1 MQVYHNIGEAVQGIV
16 KQKGFR
22 GLYSGLSVT
31 LMEIIPYAALQ
42 FGFYDAFTAAYANTR
57 RHINPQVCHSLTI
70 NACNA
75 SRFGKPM
82 VCGLLKYK

>member
-1 MQVYHNIGEAVQGIV
+1 MFSLNSCESSYSQTERPGSQVYHNIGEAVQGIV
-16 KQKGFR
+16 KQKGVR

-57 RHINPQVCHSLTI
+57 RHINPQVSE
-70 NACNA
+70 
-75 SRFGKPM
+75 
-82 VCGLLKYK
+82 